1 MLTLPSIKFICAM
14 ESGYIRALI
23 AKILTA
29 VRLMFDKGV
38 TA

>member
-23 AKILTA
+23 AKILT
-29 VRLMFDKGV
+29 LMFDKGV